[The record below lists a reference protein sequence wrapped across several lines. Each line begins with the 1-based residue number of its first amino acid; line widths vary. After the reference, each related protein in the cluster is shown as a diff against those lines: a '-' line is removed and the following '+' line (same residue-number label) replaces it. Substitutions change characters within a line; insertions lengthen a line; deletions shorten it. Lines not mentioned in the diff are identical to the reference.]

1 MSDPRLS
8 DDDLIRAF
16 RHEGDRAAL
25 NGLIRRHVGWVR
37 AMIYGMVLNDADAD
51 ELSQEVLVRAI
62 RGLPRFRG
70 DARFSTWL
78 RRIATN
84 TVRTF
89 LARASRPASRAHH
102 CLREHADARAATPE
116 QSAIAAELDERI
128 TEALGSLSPPL
139 RAAIV
144 LTAIE
149 GVAVRAAARIENCS
163 VATMYWRV
171 HKARRILKKR
181 LAQCSP

>member
-1 MSDPRLS
+1 MSDPGLS
-8 DDDLIRAF
+8 DDELIRAF
-16 RHEGDRAAL
+16 RHDGDRTAL
-25 NGLIRRHVGWVR
+25 NELIRRHVGWVR

-51 ELSQEVLVRAI
+51 ELSQEVFVRAI
-62 RGLPRFRG
+62 RGLGQFRG

-84 TVRTF
+84 TVRSF
-89 LARASRPASRAHH
+89 LARAARPAPLADSR
-102 CLREHADARAATPE
+102 LTEHADARAATPE
-116 QSAIAAELDERI
+116 QSAIAAELDQRI

-149 GVAVRAAARIENCS
+149 GVPVREAARIENCP

-171 HKARRILKKR
+171 HKARKILKQR
-181 LAQCSP
+181 LAR

>member
-1 MSDPRLS
+1 MSDPRPS
-8 DDDLIRAF
+8 DDELIRAF
-16 RHEGDRAAL
+16 RHEGDRTAL
-25 NGLIRRHVGWVR
+25 NELILRHVGWVR

-51 ELSQEVLVRAI
+51 ELSQEVFVRAI

-89 LARASRPASRAHH
+89 RASASRPAAPTED
-102 CLREHADARAATPE
+102 CLAEHADARADTPE
-116 QSAIAAELDERI
+116 QLAVADELDERI

-149 GVAVRAAARIENCS
+149 GVAVREAARIENCP
-163 VATMYWRV
+163 VATMYWRI

-181 LAQCSP
+181 LARYLP

>member
-1 MSDPRLS
+1 MSNPRLS
-8 DDDLIRAF
+8 DDELIRAF
-16 RHEGDRAAL
+16 RHEGDPAAL
-25 NGLIRRHVGWVR
+25 DGLIRRHVGWVR

-51 ELSQEVLVRAI
+51 ELSQEVFIRAI

-70 DARFSTWL
+70 EARFSTWL

-84 TVRTF
+84 AVRTF
-89 LARASRPASRAHH
+89 LARAPRPAPAGD
-102 CLREHADARAATPE
+102 CLTQHADARSATAE
-116 QSAIAAELDERI
+116 QSAIAAELDRRI

-149 GVAVRAAARIENCS
+149 GVEVREAARIENCP

-181 LAQCSP
+181 LARTSS